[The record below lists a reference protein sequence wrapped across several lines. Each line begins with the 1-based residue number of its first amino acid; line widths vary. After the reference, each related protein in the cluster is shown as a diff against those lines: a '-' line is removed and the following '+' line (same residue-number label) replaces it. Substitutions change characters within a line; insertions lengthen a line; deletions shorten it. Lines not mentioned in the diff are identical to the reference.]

1 MHYDIIILGGG
12 PAGLSAGLYAARAKM
27 RTLIIERKIAG
38 GQIALTDEISNYPG
52 TEMDLSGAELA
63 RRMREQAENFGCAFV
78 SENVVSV
85 DLEGECKRVTT
96 DEKEYEASAVIL
108 AMGAHPRKLGI
119 ENEEKFSGRGISFC
133 ATCDAPFFE
142 GLDTYVVGGG
152 DSAVEEAIFI
162 SKFAKRVTIIHRRDE
177 LRAAKSIQE
186 RAFENPKI
194 EFMWDSVVTGLSGD
208 KRLTSFTVKNVKTG
222 EEKTIGEGAF
232 FGLFVM
238 IGLVPETE
246 LVEDALKLEN
256 GYIVTD
262 ENMSCGIPGVYAAG
276 DVRKK
281 EVRQVVTATS
291 DGAIA
296 AVLAARYLDEKK

>member
-1 MHYDIIILGGG
+1 MDYDIIILGGG

-52 TEMDLSGAELA
+52 TESTLTGAQLA
-63 RRMREQAENFGCAFV
+63 NHMRIQAESFGCEFK
-78 SENVVSV
+78 SEAVVSV
-85 DLEGECKRVTT
+85 NLAGELKRVVT
-96 DEKEYEASAVIL
+96 DETEYYAPVVIL
-108 AMGAHPRKLGI
+108 AMGAHSRKLDI
-119 ENEEKFSGRGISFC
+119 EDEDKFSGRGISFC

-142 GLDTYVVGGG
+142 GLDAYVVGGG

-162 SKFAKRVTIIHRRDE
+162 SKFAKRVTIIHRRDA

-186 RAFENPKI
+186 RAIQNPKI
-194 EFMWDSVVTGLSGD
+194 AFMWDSVVTKLTGD
-208 KRLTSFTVKNVKTG
+208 KKLTSFTVKNVKTG
-222 EEKTIGEGAF
+222 EEKIIGEGNL

-238 IGLVPETE
+238 IGLVPETD
-246 LVEDALKLEN
+246 LVKDQLRLEN

-262 ENMSCGIPGVYAAG
+262 ENMSCGIDGVYAAG
-276 DVRKK
+276 DIRKK
-281 EVRQVVTATS
+281 EVRQVVTATA

>member
-27 RTLIIERKIAG
+27 RTLIIERKVAG
-38 GQIALTDEISNYPG
+38 GQIAMTDEISNYPG
-52 TEMDLSGAELA
+52 TEKNLSGEELA
-63 RRMREQAENFGCAFV
+63 RRMREQAESFGCAFV

-85 DLEGECKRVTT
+85 ELEGACKRVTT
-96 DEKEYEASAVIL
+96 DEQAYEASVVIL

-246 LVEDALKLEN
+246 LVKDVVKLEN

-262 ENMSCGIPGVYAAG
+262 ENMSCGIEGVYAAG
-276 DVRKK
+276 DIRKK